1 MSESSDSLI
10 EFVDAEI
17 FVDGAKSPADE
28 EKLRS
33 ALDHIPGITD
43 LTIAH
48 GRVDVRY
55 DPMSV
60 VMKEIAQRIEDAG
73 YRISAVQ
80 SAPSS
85 PVTNM
90 KLPS

>member
-1 MSESSDSLI
+1 MSESSDSLTEFMDA
-10 EFVDAEI
+10 EFVVGQAT
-17 FVDGAKSPADE
+17 SPADE

-33 ALDHIPGITD
+33 ALGPMPGIVD

-60 VMKEIAQRIEDAG
+60 TKKEIAQRIEAAG
-73 YRISAVQ
+73 YRISDVQ
-80 SAPSS
+80 TAPAS
-85 PVTNM
+85 PVTDM
-90 KLPS
+90 IVPS